1 MLFAKNKLRKVIK
14 RKNILLMAIVLS
26 VIFVEIPTVLSV
38 PSYVSPLQSVYGSGS
53 CGTCHIDPNGG
64 GARNSYGTLFEDQ
77 PNHATDPINALIAI
91 GPPPGIT
98 PSPTP
103 TTSPTSTPTPS
114 ANPTSTPTPTST
126 PIPTLSTSLVPVI
139 NCYVLRGGVIIP
151 GSTSTPGSTPT
162 PVPTSIIPTPVPTGT
177 TPAPVP
183 TVPTPGLTVV
193 LEDHFQ
199 GTSLNA
205 STWPNLYTGPGWLPS
220 GNAGSYYRVENI
232 IVNNG
237 LHLLMNRENYN
248 GYSYTGGGLSTD
260 IGITSGRVEV
270 RARFPQSGQGLVGYL
285 LLWPVDGSWP
295 PELDFAETTGA
306 DSNLI
311 TFTQHWGT
319 SSNPQAQTDKFTIDV
334 TQYHVYI
341 ADITNGEI
349 TWYIDGNLI
358 GTQTQN
364 YDQNLKMK
372 FAAGVWAGACDGS
385 YGGCP
390 SGAVLP
396 QYLDIDYVK
405 MYQR

>member
-1 MLFAKNKLRKVIK
+1 V
-14 RKNILLMAIVLS
+14 
-26 VIFVEIPTVLSV
+26 
-38 PSYVSPLQSVYGSGS
+38 
-53 CGTCHIDPNGG
+53 
-64 GARNSYGTLFEDQ
+64 
-77 PNHATDPINALIAI
+77 
-91 GPPPGIT
+91 
-98 PSPTP
+98 
-103 TTSPTSTPTPS
+103 
-114 ANPTSTPTPTST
+114 
-126 PIPTLSTSLVPVI
+126 
-139 NCYVLRGGVIIP
+139 
-151 GSTSTPGSTPT
+151 
-162 PVPTSIIPTPVPTGT
+162 
-177 TPAPVP
+177 PVP